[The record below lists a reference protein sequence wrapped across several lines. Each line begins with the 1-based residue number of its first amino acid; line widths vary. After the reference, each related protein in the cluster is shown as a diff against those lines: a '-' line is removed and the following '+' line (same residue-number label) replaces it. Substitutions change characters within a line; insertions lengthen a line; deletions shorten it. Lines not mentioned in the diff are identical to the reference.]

1 MPKGYRNE
9 WEKTM
14 SKIKKGVRLLLTQG
28 PAAVLVKLRNKRI
41 EHLREAAFREKAKK
55 VHLITE
61 EQREYQKKYT
71 FEEPIKFSIIT
82 PLYNTPRE
90 YLLELLHSV
99 QRQTYSDWQLCLAD
113 GSDGAHAYVGKICR
127 EYAGRDARIVYTA
140 LPENKG
146 ISENTNACIALA
158 DGQYLGLLDHDDVLH
173 ESALFEMRRAIQ
185 KFHADFLYSDEVKFS
200 GRIEDA
206 TDFNFKPGFGK
217 DELRSHNYIC
227 HFTVFSRKLLERALE
242 LLGDIV
248 FHSTFPQHEIEKET
262 EVIIDEIQSYE
273 DTPSELI
280 FDDFEDMIFRNHPLG
295 RNILGKPEL
304 LRSFRTED
312 VLSFTRRFYQP
323 GNMVF
328 FVQGQYEF
336 KRIIR
341 LVEKY
346 LLDIPDVRVENRRTP
361 PPLYVPEH
369 LTVSKDTHQAHV
381 MMGSRGYNAYDDKRT
396 ALYLLNNILGGPGM
410 NSKLNVSLRERRGL
424 VYNVES
430 NLTSYTDT
438 GAFCI
443 YFGTD
448 VDDMDTCLKLTYKE
462 LKRMRD
468 VKMTSS
474 QLAAAKKQ
482 LIGQI
487 GVASDNFENN
497 ALGMAKT
504 YLHYHK
510 YESSEFVF
518 RRIEEL
524 TAEQLLEVANEM
536 FAEEY
541 LSTLIYK

>member
-1 MPKGYRNE
+1 MSYNTFTLSNGLRIIHAPNLSKVAYCGFAVDAGTRDEAENE
-9 WEKTM
+9 
-14 SKIKKGVRLLLTQG
+14 QG
-28 PAAVLVKLRNKRI
+28 MAHFV
-41 EHLREAAFREKAKK
+41 EHLIFKGTEKRKAWHILNRMENVGGDLNAYTNKEETVVYAAF
-55 VHLITE
+55 LTE
-61 EQREYQKKYT
+61 
-71 FEEPIKFSIIT
+71 
-82 PLYNTPRE
+82 
-90 YLLELLHSV
+90 H
-99 QRQTYSDWQLCLAD
+99 
-113 GSDGAHAYVGKICR
+113 
-127 EYAGRDARIVYTA
+127 
-140 LPENKG
+140 
-146 ISENTNACIALA
+146 
-158 DGQYLGLLDHDDVLH
+158 
-173 ESALFEMRRAIQ
+173 
-185 KFHADFLYSDEVKFS
+185 
-200 GRIEDA
+200 
-206 TDFNFKPGFGK
+206 
-217 DELRSHNYIC
+217 
-227 HFTVFSRKLLERALE
+227 LERALE

-273 DTPSELI
+273 DNPSELI

-295 RNILGKPEL
+295 RNILGKPDL

-328 FVQGQYEF
+328 FVQGQYDF
-336 KRIIR
+336 KKIVR
-341 LVEKY
+341 LAEKH
-346 LLDIPDVRVENRRTP
+346 LADVPAVTVDNQRVP
-361 PPLYVPEH
+361 PPLYVPER
-369 LTVSKDTHQAHV
+369 LVVPKDTHQAHV
-381 MMGSRGYNAYDDKRT
+381 MIGSRGYNAYDDKRT

-448 VDDMDTCLKLTYKE
+448 IEDMDTCLKLTYKE

-510 YESSEFVF
+510 YESSEVVF
-518 RRIEEL
+518 KRIETL
-524 TAEQLLEVANEM
+524 TAEQLMEVANEM

>member
-1 MPKGYRNE
+1 MQYNE
-9 WEKTM
+9 YTLPNGLRIIHEPTL
-14 SKIKKGVRLLLTQG
+14 SKVSYCGFAIDAGTRDEAENEQG
-28 PAAVLVKLRNKRI
+28 MAHFV
-41 EHLREAAFREKAKK
+41 EHLIFKGTEKRKAWHILNRMENVGGDLNAYTNKEETVVYAAF
-55 VHLITE
+55 LTE
-61 EQREYQKKYT
+61 
-71 FEEPIKFSIIT
+71 
-82 PLYNTPRE
+82 
-90 YLLELLHSV
+90 H
-99 QRQTYSDWQLCLAD
+99 
-113 GSDGAHAYVGKICR
+113 
-127 EYAGRDARIVYTA
+127 
-140 LPENKG
+140 
-146 ISENTNACIALA
+146 
-158 DGQYLGLLDHDDVLH
+158 
-173 ESALFEMRRAIQ
+173 
-185 KFHADFLYSDEVKFS
+185 
-200 GRIEDA
+200 
-206 TDFNFKPGFGK
+206 
-217 DELRSHNYIC
+217 
-227 HFTVFSRKLLERALE
+227 LERALE

-273 DTPSELI
+273 DNPSELI

-295 RNILGKPEL
+295 RNILGKPDL

-312 VLSFTRRFYQP
+312 VLSFTKRFYQP

-328 FVQGQYEF
+328 FVQGQYDF
-336 KRIIR
+336 KKIVR
-341 LVEKY
+341 LAEKH
-346 LLDIPDVRVENRRTP
+346 LADVPAVTVDNQRVP
-361 PPLYVPEH
+361 PPLYVPER
-369 LTVSKDTHQAHV
+369 LVVPKDTHQAHV
-381 MMGSRGYNAYDDKRT
+381 MIGSRGYNAYDDKRT

-448 VDDMDTCLKLTYKE
+448 IEDMDTCLKLTYKE

-510 YESSEFVF
+510 YESSEVVF
-518 RRIEEL
+518 KRIETL
-524 TAEQLLEVANEM
+524 TAEQLMEVANEM

>member
-1 MPKGYRNE
+1 MQYNE
-9 WEKTM
+9 YTLPNGLRIIHEPTL
-14 SKIKKGVRLLLTQG
+14 SKVSYCGFAIDAGTRDEAENEQG
-28 PAAVLVKLRNKRI
+28 MAHFV
-41 EHLREAAFREKAKK
+41 EHLIFKGTEKRKAWHILNRMENVGGDLNAYTNKEETVVYAAF
-55 VHLITE
+55 LTE
-61 EQREYQKKYT
+61 
-71 FEEPIKFSIIT
+71 
-82 PLYNTPRE
+82 
-90 YLLELLHSV
+90 H
-99 QRQTYSDWQLCLAD
+99 
-113 GSDGAHAYVGKICR
+113 
-127 EYAGRDARIVYTA
+127 
-140 LPENKG
+140 
-146 ISENTNACIALA
+146 
-158 DGQYLGLLDHDDVLH
+158 
-173 ESALFEMRRAIQ
+173 
-185 KFHADFLYSDEVKFS
+185 
-200 GRIEDA
+200 
-206 TDFNFKPGFGK
+206 
-217 DELRSHNYIC
+217 
-227 HFTVFSRKLLERALE
+227 LERALE

-273 DTPSELI
+273 DNPSELI

-295 RNILGKPEL
+295 RNILGKPDL

-328 FVQGQYEF
+328 FVQGQYDF
-336 KRIIR
+336 KKIVR
-341 LVEKY
+341 LAEKH
-346 LLDIPDVRVENRRTP
+346 LADVPAVTVDNQRVP
-361 PPLYVPEH
+361 PPLYVPER
-369 LTVSKDTHQAHV
+369 LVVSKDTHQAHV
-381 MMGSRGYNAYDDKRT
+381 MIGSRGYNAYDDKRT

-448 VDDMDTCLKLTYKE
+448 IEDMDTCLKLTYKE

-510 YESSEFVF
+510 YESSEVVF
-518 RRIEEL
+518 KRIETL
-524 TAEQLLEVANEM
+524 TAEQLMEVANEM

>member
-1 MPKGYRNE
+1 MHYNE
-9 WEKTM
+9 YTLPNGLRIIHEPTL
-14 SKIKKGVRLLLTQG
+14 SKVAYCGFAIDAGTRDEAENEQG
-28 PAAVLVKLRNKRI
+28 MAHFV
-41 EHLREAAFREKAKK
+41 EHLIFKGTEKRKAWHILNRMENVGGDLNAYTNKEETVVYAAF
-55 VHLITE
+55 LTE
-61 EQREYQKKYT
+61 
-71 FEEPIKFSIIT
+71 
-82 PLYNTPRE
+82 
-90 YLLELLHSV
+90 H
-99 QRQTYSDWQLCLAD
+99 
-113 GSDGAHAYVGKICR
+113 
-127 EYAGRDARIVYTA
+127 
-140 LPENKG
+140 
-146 ISENTNACIALA
+146 
-158 DGQYLGLLDHDDVLH
+158 
-173 ESALFEMRRAIQ
+173 
-185 KFHADFLYSDEVKFS
+185 
-200 GRIEDA
+200 
-206 TDFNFKPGFGK
+206 
-217 DELRSHNYIC
+217 
-227 HFTVFSRKLLERALE
+227 LERALE

-273 DTPSELI
+273 DNPSELI

-295 RNILGKPEL
+295 RNILGKPDL

-328 FVQGQYEF
+328 FVQGQYDF
-336 KRIIR
+336 KKIVR
-341 LVEKY
+341 LAEKH
-346 LLDIPDVRVENRRTP
+346 LADVPAVTVDNQRVP
-361 PPLYVPEH
+361 PPLYVPER
-369 LTVSKDTHQAHV
+369 LVVPKDTHQAHV
-381 MMGSRGYNAYDDKRT
+381 MIGSRGYNAYDDKRT

-448 VDDMDTCLKLTYKE
+448 IEDMDTCLKLTYKE

-510 YESSEFVF
+510 YESSEVVF
-518 RRIEEL
+518 KRIETL
-524 TAEQLLEVANEM
+524 TAEQLMEVANEM

>member
-1 MPKGYRNE
+1 MQYNE
-9 WEKTM
+9 YTLPNGLRIIHEPTL
-14 SKIKKGVRLLLTQG
+14 SKVSYCGFAIDAGSRDEAENEQG
-28 PAAVLVKLRNKRI
+28 MAHFV
-41 EHLREAAFREKAKK
+41 EHLIFKGTEKRKAWHILNRMENVGGDLNAYTNKEETVVYAAF
-55 VHLITE
+55 LTE
-61 EQREYQKKYT
+61 
-71 FEEPIKFSIIT
+71 
-82 PLYNTPRE
+82 
-90 YLLELLHSV
+90 H
-99 QRQTYSDWQLCLAD
+99 
-113 GSDGAHAYVGKICR
+113 
-127 EYAGRDARIVYTA
+127 
-140 LPENKG
+140 
-146 ISENTNACIALA
+146 
-158 DGQYLGLLDHDDVLH
+158 
-173 ESALFEMRRAIQ
+173 
-185 KFHADFLYSDEVKFS
+185 
-200 GRIEDA
+200 
-206 TDFNFKPGFGK
+206 
-217 DELRSHNYIC
+217 
-227 HFTVFSRKLLERALE
+227 LERALE

-273 DTPSELI
+273 DNPSELI

-295 RNILGKPEL
+295 RNILGKPDL

-328 FVQGQYEF
+328 FVQGQYDF
-336 KRIIR
+336 KKIVR
-341 LVEKY
+341 LAEKH
-346 LLDIPDVRVENRRTP
+346 LADVPAVTVDNQRVP
-361 PPLYVPEH
+361 PPLYVPER
-369 LTVSKDTHQAHV
+369 LVVSKDTHQAHV
-381 MMGSRGYNAYDDKRT
+381 MIGSRGYNAYDDKRT

-448 VDDMDTCLKLTYKE
+448 IEDMDTCLKLTYKE

-510 YESSEFVF
+510 YESSEVVF
-518 RRIEEL
+518 KRIETL
-524 TAEQLLEVANEM
+524 TAEQLMEVANEM